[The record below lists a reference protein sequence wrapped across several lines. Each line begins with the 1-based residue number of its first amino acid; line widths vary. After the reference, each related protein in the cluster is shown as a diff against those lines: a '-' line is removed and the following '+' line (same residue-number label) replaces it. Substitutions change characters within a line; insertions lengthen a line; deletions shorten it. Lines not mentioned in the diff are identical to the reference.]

1 MNRSRRKQDEYT
13 SITDRID
20 VSDRIDPIESPI
32 YPTPLGVN
40 FGNFHDSNE
49 QEEMDI
55 LENDSGLVYR
65 MPLNAGLGSMQTEDE
80 ENNDYDDDEEN
91 LDTEEG
97 DEEEETH
104 LTNEELLLLQSINMI
119 PVKFTIYKNH
129 LKLPILILNSYIF
142 FTLFSNKNGEPTF
155 LMESWINPGDEY
167 FL

>member
-1 MNRSRRKQDEYT
+1 M
-13 SITDRID
+13 
-20 VSDRIDPIESPI
+20 
-32 YPTPLGVN
+32 N

-65 MPLNAGLGSMQTEDE
+65 MPLIAGLGSMQTEDE

-104 LTNEELLLLQSINMI
+104 LTNEELLLLQSINKI
-119 PVKFTIYKNH
+119 
-129 LKLPILILNSYIF
+129 
-142 FTLFSNKNGEPTF
+142 
-155 LMESWINPGDEY
+155 
-167 FL
+167 